1 MNILKTISKTTLIT
15 VSIFAL
21 TLAYTSCKKKV
32 VTPPNP
38 NEEELI
44 TTLLLHF
51 TDSAGVQ
58 PSVTSIYKDVDGDGG
73 NNPSQWD
80 TIKLK
85 ANTTYYAEIL
95 LLDDSKSPAD
105 TISNEV
111 LEEAK
116 DHLFCFTPSNVN
128 VSVKRTDLD
137 INNLEIG
144 LLSKWYTGAVATGTM
159 QVVLRHQPD
168 IKTGACALGSSD
180 VDLTFQCK
188 VE

>member
-1 MNILKTISKTTLIT
+1 MNTFKTVSKTAFIIM
-15 VSIFAL
+15 SIFTL
-21 TLAYTSCKKKV
+21 TVLYTSCKKKV
-32 VTPPNP
+32 TPPPNP

-51 TDSAGVQ
+51 TDSAGVH

-73 NNPSQWD
+73 NNPTQWD

-85 ANTTYYAEIL
+85 PNTTYYAEIL
-95 LLDDSKSPAD
+95 LLDNTKSPAD

-116 DHLFCFTPSNVN
+116 DHLFCFTVTNLNVN
-128 VSVKRTDLD
+128 VKRTDLD

-144 LLSKWYTGAVATGTM
+144 LQSKWYTGANGMGSV

-168 IKTGACALGSSD
+168 IKTGSCALGSSD
-180 VDLTFQCK
+180 VDVSFQCK
-188 VE
+188 IE